1 MSNTMFFT
9 LTDWGTIRKQ
19 NNLFEGLKK
28 KKKRWLA
35 VKHIKNTILCSS
47 GRSKKNKFKLKDIFC
62 DELG

>member
-28 KKKRWLA
+28 KKKKDGQLSN
-35 VKHIKNTILCSS
+35 I
-47 GRSKKNKFKLKDIFC
+47 SKIPFYAPQEEARKTNLN
-62 DELG
+62 

>member
-28 KKKRWLA
+28 KKKKMVSCQTYQKYHFMLLR
-35 VKHIKNTILCSS
+35 
-47 GRSKKNKFKLKDIFC
+47 KKQEKQI
-62 DELG
+62 